1 MRRIL
6 VLSLSLALCLGVSS
20 LALAKKKKSKA
31 PILKTRYGK
40 LKIFPADNPWNQDI
54 SKFKVHP
61 KSKDYIA
68 SMGLDTA
75 LHPDFGSPWKGK
87 PNGIPF
93 IVVGK
98 KQKKVPVT
106 FQYADESDKGPY
118 PIPDGAPIEGG
129 QGAKGDR
136 HVLVIDYHNKKL
148 YELFSA
154 YKTEKGWKAGSGA
167 IFDLTSNKQRPAGWT
182 SADAAGLA
190 IFPGLAR
197 YDEVVEQ
204 GVIRH
209 ALRFTARKTQ
219 RAYVFP
225 ATHFASRHKD
235 AKLPPM
241 GLRVRL
247 KRNFDIRPFP
257 RSVQV
262 ILVAL
267 KKYGMILA
275 DNGSDWFIS
284 GAPHPK
290 WNNNEL
296 RALKKLKGRDFEAVY
311 TGPLVTNPKSSTGK

>member
-1 MRRIL
+1 MMRRANLIL
-6 VLSLSLALCLGVSS
+6 LSLIVLLGASS
-20 LALAKKKKSKA
+20 LAFAKKKKKKKRS
-31 PILKTRYGK
+31 PVLKTKYGT
-40 LKIFPADNPWNQDI
+40 LKIFPADNFWNQDI

-61 KSKDYIA
+61 NSKDYIA
-68 SMGLDTA
+68 SMGFDKT

-87 PNGIPF
+87 PIGIPF
-93 IVVGK
+93 IVVSK

-106 FQYADESDKGPY
+106 FRYADESDKGPY
-118 PIPDGAPIEGG
+118 PIPDTAPIEGG
-129 QGAKGDR
+129 KDAKGDR

-167 IFDLTSNKQRPAGWT
+167 IFDLTSNKQRRAGWT

-190 IFPGLAR
+190 IFPGLVR
-197 YDEVVEQ
+197 YDEVVQ
-204 GVIRH
+204 QRVIRH
-209 ALRFTARKTQ
+209 ALRFTAQKTQ

-247 KRNFDIRPFP
+247 KRSFDIRPFP
-257 RSVQV
+257 LSVQV

-275 DNGSDWFIS
+275 DNGSDWYVS
-284 GAPHPK
+284 GAPNPK

-296 RALKKLKGRDFEAVY
+296 RALKKLKGGDFEAVY
-311 TGPLVTNPKSSTGK
+311 TGPLVTK